1 VARFVQLGYHISPLR
16 GTVVLQL
23 NIDDVETLSPAL
35 EAYKRKDARAENNGV
50 TTVLLA
56 VSPSYLEEREV

>member
-1 VARFVQLGYHISPLR
+1 M
-16 GTVVLQL
+16 QL

-35 EAYKRKDARAENNGV
+35 EAYKRKDARPENNGV